1 MDYLYVAALLIM
13 FLFLGM
19 SAGYLLGEYLA
30 NKKAEQRFKSRI
42 NSLEWK
48 LVDEQMKAQ
57 LWKHYC
63 SHYKSLAS
71 KYKKTMVININEI
84 PKGDNI
90 PKYGDEE

>member
-1 MDYLYVAALLIM
+1 MNYFYVALS
-13 FLFLGM
+13 LFCFFMLGL
-19 SAGYLLGEYLA
+19 SAGYLLGEFLE

-48 LVDEQMKAQ
+48 IASLEQDVKRWQ
-57 LWKHYC
+57 HYC
-63 SHYKSLAS
+63 SYYKSLAS
-71 KYKKTMVININEI
+71 HYKRTMVININEI

>member
-48 LVDEQMKAQ
+48 IASLEQDVKRWQ
-57 LWKHYC
+57 HYC
-63 SHYKSLAS
+63 SYYKSLAS
-71 KYKKTMVININEI
+71 HYKRTMVININEI

>member
-1 MDYLYVAALLIM
+1 MNYLYVAALLFM
-13 FLFLGM
+13 FLMLGM

-30 NKKAEQRFKSRI
+30 NKKAEQRFKKRI
-42 NSLEWK
+42 NDLEWK
-48 LVDEQMKAQ
+48 VVDEQMKAQ

-63 SHYKSLAS
+63 SHYKNLAAH
-71 KYKKTMVININEI
+71 YKRTMVININEI